1 LFRYSTFLLYVCGGR
16 NEYIDRSHIDGSAWI
31 RFGSNRTEILPN
43 LCSMR
48 LESRKRP
55 VPPAAM
61 FKLIRRLLFGTF
73 PLFLL
78 LSGAPFHFFFGTPLS
93 SGWLAPVP
101 ENGYLCKNQTYLL
114 PGGQSDSFAP
124 SNMRAHMSGLDIVF
138 GSDIYSR
145 LRAKVGAGG

>member
-1 LFRYSTFLLYVCGGR
+1 
-16 NEYIDRSHIDGSAWI
+16 
-31 RFGSNRTEILPN
+31 
-43 LCSMR
+43 MR

-55 VPPAAM
+55 VPPAAT
-61 FKLIRRLLFGTF
+61 FKLIRRFLFGTS

-114 PGGQSDSFAP
+114 PRGQSNSFAP
-124 SNMRAHMSGLDIVF
+124 SNIRAHMSRLDIVF
-138 GSDIYSR
+138 ASDIYSR
-145 LRAKVGAGG
+145 LRAIVRSGGLPR